1 MTFAVA
7 SAIVTA
13 VVGIITLVLGTAAD
27 ATGRQRLAVATVG
40 AAGVLLVVVV
50 IRFIALG

>member
-27 ATGRQRLAVATVG
+27 ATGRQRLAFATVG

-50 IRFIALG
+50 IRFIALV